1 MVRLAEIM
9 GEIKSLK
16 TESQAYNDVEQR
28 DRETKRYRH
37 RRTETVPGP
46 FLGHFV
52 KDFTKKTSDRDKK
65 KR

>member
-46 FLGHFV
+46 LFETFC
-52 KDFTKKTSDRDKK
+52 
-65 KR
+65 